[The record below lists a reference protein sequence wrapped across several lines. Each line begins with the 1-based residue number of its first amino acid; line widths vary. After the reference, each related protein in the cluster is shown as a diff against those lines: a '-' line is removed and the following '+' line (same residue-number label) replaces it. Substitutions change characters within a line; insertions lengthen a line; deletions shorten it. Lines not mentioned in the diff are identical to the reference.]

1 MMIMRY
7 SEVVR
12 TNYYKYF
19 HPKECLIQNG
29 VLNRAVSEAAG
40 KTVPGLALD
49 EGCDPHS
56 LSYLYPYGATLNV
69 ARPAVP
75 VLSTGSVSFPQDR
88 PVLALYHHPVGGG
101 RLAVLGSAAMMSD
114 TYIDKE
120 DNSKVK
126 DVILSFLTSDE
137 VQLNKIDAEDP
148 EVSDY
153 TMIPDTSRLSD
164 LPRVCLQESEEI
176 PPDYTR
182 SIYNSEFG

>member
-1 MMIMRY
+1 M
-7 SEVVR
+7 
-12 TNYYKYF
+12 
-19 HPKECLIQNG
+19 
-29 VLNRAVSEAAG
+29 
-40 KTVPGLALD
+40 
-49 EGCDPHS
+49 
-56 LSYLYPYGATLNV
+56 
-69 ARPAVP
+69 ARPATP

-88 PVLALYHHPVGGG
+88 PILALYQHPAGGG
-101 RLAVLGSAAMMSD
+101 KLAVLGSAAMMSD
-114 TYIDKE
+114 SYIDKE

-182 SIYNSEFG
+182 SAFRVEIEILID